1 MHFSAGLKTVPVHLK
16 PSKPKPFAR
25 CQQLPCDQPAVLCLC
40 SSLPLPAVL
49 QRLLEQILTCDGL
62 LPSSHLQTEP
72 VTLFQFY
79 RYLERHHIG
88 SLEKHLAKL
97 AKEGDGSAWLLLQ
110 GCCPPGSC
118 SGYSSRAGNSP
129 ARALTTCFHF
139 YSPYDPVVLI
149 RTGKARLTPISEH
162 VQTNK

>member
-1 MHFSAGLKTVPVHLK
+1 MHLK
-16 PSKPKPFAR
+16 NPKTNPVTCF
-25 CQQLPCDQPAVLCLC
+25 QQLPCNQPAVLFVL
-40 SSLPLPAVL
+40 LLAVL

-62 LPSSHLQTEP
+62 LPSSHFQTEP

-110 GCCPPGSC
+110 GWCPPC
-118 SGYSSRAGNSP
+118 LGYSSRAGNSP
-129 ARALTTCFHF
+129 ALALTTCFHF
-139 YSPYDPVVLI
+139 YSSYDHVVLI
-149 RTGKARLTPISEH
+149 RTGKACLTPISDH
-162 VQTNK
+162 VQTNPV